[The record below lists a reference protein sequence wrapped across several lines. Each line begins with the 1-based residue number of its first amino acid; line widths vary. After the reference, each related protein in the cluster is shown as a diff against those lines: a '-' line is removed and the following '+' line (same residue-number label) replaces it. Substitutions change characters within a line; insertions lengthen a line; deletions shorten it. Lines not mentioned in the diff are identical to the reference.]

1 MPALT
6 VYLALFV
13 TQCNVM
19 DILVEGG
26 GGGEVEDGENAK
38 MLDCLTFAHP
48 REQ

>member
-1 MPALT
+1 MLALT

-19 DILVEGG
+19 DILVG

-38 MLDCLTFAHP
+38 MLDC
-48 REQ
+48 